1 VNTNPLICNR
11 QLIRYKISRVSY
23 AIKNRLF
30 LQNIKWRWNYI
41 LLNYVQQHEAKCRAT
56 AVLAPHIINLSTNQ
70 VFVISFMQQLLNTPR
85 KSPQFTLNRSLGE
98 PLNQCEHLG
107 QNNLLSADSC
117 IPVPYPTSLYLI
129 YSANW
134 NVLFV

>member
-1 VNTNPLICNR
+1 MNTNPLICNR

-30 LQNIKWRWNYI
+30 LQNIKWRWNYV

-85 KSPQFTLNRSLGE
+85 KSPQYALNRRLGE
-98 PLNQCEHLG
+98 SLKQCGHLG
-107 QNNLLSADSC
+107 QYKLLCADSWIL
-117 IPVPYPTSLYLI
+117 IPYSTSLYYI
-129 YSANW
+129 YSTKW